1 MASPLP
7 SPVPPQ
13 RGPVTE
19 VLAAEGATRRPSLA
33 ARFLARLVRGYQRV
47 AAGRPSPCR
56 YVPTCSM
63 YALDALEQHGAA
75 RGSWLAARRLG
86 RCHPW
91 SRHSGWDPVPP
102 PGPGGS

>member
-1 MASPLP
+1 MSVPSVPAATPEGDHRRAVSLP
-7 SPVPPQ
+7 A
-13 RGPVTE
+13 R
-19 VLAAEGATRRPSLA
+19 VLR
-33 ARFLARLVRGYQRV
+33 RLVRGYQHL

-63 YALDALEQHGAA
+63 YALDALEQHGAL
-75 RGSWLAARRLG
+75 RGTWLSLRRLG

-102 PGPGGS
+102 VHTGGS

>member
-1 MASPLP
+1 MSLP
-7 SPVPPQ
+7 
-13 RGPVTE
+13 
-19 VLAAEGATRRPSLA
+19 
-33 ARFLARLVRGYQRV
+33 ARLLSRAVRGYQRV
-47 AAGRPSPCR
+47 FAGRPSPCR

-102 PGPGGS
+102 TRSGGS